1 MLDKKSSLREQDI
14 LRNLPENILVKVS
27 EVAKLKTFFQGDVLM
42 CEGDD
47 SKDIQFIT
55 KGIVAVYSLLEDG
68 TIVPITLLHKGQS
81 VGELGVVTDKTRSA
95 TVEAL
100 SDVETLVIS
109 RDDFKAI
116 LKSDPALMQE
126 LLKDLSG
133 RIQKENN
140 LLLIQK
146 TKHLPEKVWILLQ
159 ELSHFFE
166 NKTINVS
173 HERLAQLVGVTRPRL
188 TEALHTLVDEKK
200 IKLSFNNITVI

>member
-126 LLKDLSG
+126 L
-133 RIQKENN
+133 
-140 LLLIQK
+140 
-146 TKHLPEKVWILLQ
+146 
-159 ELSHFFE
+159 SHFFE